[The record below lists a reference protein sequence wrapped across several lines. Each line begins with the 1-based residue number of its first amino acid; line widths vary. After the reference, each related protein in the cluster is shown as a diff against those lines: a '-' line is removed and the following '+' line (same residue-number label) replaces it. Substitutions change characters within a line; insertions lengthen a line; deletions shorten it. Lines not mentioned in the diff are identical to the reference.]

1 LVLLI
6 ASGVIYLG
14 ITCSLLLQDKITTE
28 DNWNRYM
35 SETGDETAVTNAV
48 NAGATPVAV
57 GTYIENFKSISIKNC
72 NFEVEGLIWFRWTG
86 DDTLNPA
93 ANFRFYK
100 GTTKTTKLK
109 DITADN
115 GEHYQLVRFD
125 TVITRNFWNRRFP
138 LETHQLNIYAES
150 NYPIERMV
158 FTADAD
164 SGMNNNLSIS
174 GYNIIK
180 YGTLVRSQQ
189 YDSKNG
195 DPTLNQPVTTSEY
208 LTAIMINRSSWGTYI
223 KCFIALVGTI
233 TWVMI
238 TLFICTYHRVDP
250 LTMIPA
256 ALFGTVT
263 NLMVGAN
270 LLPDAMEVGLLEYV
284 NFFGIAIILIGA
296 TGVINVNRI
305 RNKYESRAFSSYYG
319 SVYLV
324 TLLTFTIIGNI
335 LLPVCAYVW

>member
-1 LVLLI
+1 
-6 ASGVIYLG
+6 
-14 ITCSLLLQDKITTE
+14 
-28 DNWNRYM
+28 
-35 SETGDETAVTNAV
+35 
-48 NAGATPVAV
+48 
-57 GTYIENFKSISIKNC
+57 
-72 NFEVEGLIWFRWTG
+72 
-86 DDTLNPA
+86 
-93 ANFRFYK
+93 
-100 GTTKTTKLK
+100 
-109 DITADN
+109 
-115 GEHYQLVRFD
+115 
-125 TVITRNFWNRRFP
+125 
-138 LETHQLNIYAES
+138 
-150 NYPIERMV
+150 
-158 FTADAD
+158 
-164 SGMNNNLSIS
+164 LSIS